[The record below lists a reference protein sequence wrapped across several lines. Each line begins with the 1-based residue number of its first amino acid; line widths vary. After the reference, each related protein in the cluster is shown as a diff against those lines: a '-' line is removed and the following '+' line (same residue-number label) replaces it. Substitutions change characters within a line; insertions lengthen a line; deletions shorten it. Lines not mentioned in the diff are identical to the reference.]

1 MRFRVHQVNQEVH
14 DGDKTE
20 VAHGASQGIIVE
32 VKMVGNQGC
41 IRIKTVTDVAKYFP
55 LFGMISAKSAM
66 CHQRQK

>member
-1 MRFRVHQVNQEVH
+1 MNQEVH
-14 DGDKTE
+14 DGDKAK

-32 VKMVGNQGC
+32 VKMVRNQGC
-41 IRIKTVTDVAKYFP
+41 VYIKTMTDVAKYFP